1 MHTEFTQDY
10 TVINVTRI
18 ITLTEGTDTTMNHI
32 VEKGW
37 NQMSKKTYELKD
49 LIIDACE
56 ELDEAIRLNKIEID
70 EDEIYDTD
78 DMIHE
83 IADSGVPIYYY
94 DIGQYAA
101 HNSWLM
107 TEIPDINP
115 NGNAH
120 DQIQANIYEAV
131 CEGLH
136 EHIAEKESKND

>member
-107 TEIPDINP
+107 TEIPEI
-115 NGNAH
+115 GH
-120 DQIQANIYEAV
+120 DCTPHKMIPLNIYEAI
-131 CEGLH
+131 CQGLY
-136 EHIAEKESKND
+136 EHIAEKEKEDE

>member
-1 MHTEFTQDY
+1 
-10 TVINVTRI
+10 
-18 ITLTEGTDTTMNHI
+18 
-32 VEKGW
+32 
-37 NQMSKKTYELKD
+37 MSKETYELKD

-56 ELDEAIRLNKIEID
+56 ELDEAIRLNKVEID

-83 IADSGVPIYYY
+83 IADSAIPIYYY

-120 DQIQANIYEAV
+120 DQIQANIYEAI
-131 CEGLH
+131 CEGLY
-136 EHIAEKESKND
+136 EHIAEKESEDEEKKVK

>member
-1 MHTEFTQDY
+1 
-10 TVINVTRI
+10 
-18 ITLTEGTDTTMNHI
+18 
-32 VEKGW
+32 
-37 NQMSKKTYELKD
+37 MSKETYELKD

-83 IADSGVPIYYY
+83 IADSLIPIYYY

-107 TEIPDINP
+107 TEIPEINP

-120 DQIQANIYEAV
+120 DQIQANIYEAI

-136 EHIAEKESKND
+136 EHVAEKEKEDE